1 MGHRAWLDGIAFV
14 FGLGLAWGLR
24 WNTTDLVWSLWL
36 SSVVVGY
43 ATTVWSIFGPL
54 VFFGSKACA
63 ERGLLV
69 GTPKRPAVLG
79 VAAMFLGG
87 LFLLA
92 FFTVHFGMFHFVH
105 AVFLQG
111 FFPVKGEPVVTGT
124 PPASLYCEVFQ
135 RYWVFL
141 PAAFL
146 AERRALRF
154 NPAPVAEPPD
164 TSVKAA
170 AMAARKARNAKKSN
184 LTGMMAPYKNVI
196 RMHLLIFFSPRRISP
211 NSKTSRCRRWCRRF
225 IFSRGGCC
233 ARNRPWLRVA
243 RRTWEGRGNSEAR
256 KPRTTAISMNSWLP
270 GF

>member
-1 MGHRAWLDGIAFV
+1 MEHHGFGVEPLAFQ
-14 FGLGLAWGLR
+14 LGGGLR
-24 WNTTDLVWSLWL
+24 DDRLVDLRT
-36 SSVVVGY
+36 VGFLRLKGVDR
-43 ATTVWSIFGPL
+43 ARAPG
-54 VFFGSKACA
+54 GNA
-63 ERGLLV
+63 EAAG
-69 GTPKRPAVLG
+69 GAG
-79 VAAMFLGG
+79 VAAMFIGG

-111 FFPVKGEPVVTGT
+111 FFPVKGELVVTGT

-146 AERRALRF
+146 AERRAFRF

-184 LTGMMAPYKNVI
+184 LAGMMAPYKNVI
-196 RMHLLIFFSPRRISP
+196 RMHLLIFFFAAAHFAKLE
-211 NSKTSRCRRWCRRF
+211 NF
-225 IFSRGGCC
+225 AVYAVVYAVYFF
-233 ARNRPWLRVA
+233 PWRLLRKEPAVA
-243 RRTWEGRGNSEAR
+243 ASGA
-256 KPRTTAISMNSWLP
+256 
-270 GF
+270 